1 MDNSDHATENE
12 YRRKLI
18 TKDSA
23 DETSREI
30 DSEDKM
36 MQAE

>member
-1 MDNSDHATENE
+1 MDNSDRATENE
-12 YRRKLI
+12 HGRKLI
-18 TKDSA
+18 RKDSA